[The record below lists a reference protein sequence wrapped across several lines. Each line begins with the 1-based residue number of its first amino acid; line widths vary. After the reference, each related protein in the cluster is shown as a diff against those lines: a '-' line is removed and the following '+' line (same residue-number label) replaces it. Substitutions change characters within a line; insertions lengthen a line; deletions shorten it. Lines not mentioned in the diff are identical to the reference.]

1 MKSPTM
7 VFRLKLRRLAL
18 AVMLVVVAA
27 PNVVFLPA
35 VAQAA
40 PAESASVKQ
49 VQQAQQQEAD
59 PNDVYRHSA
68 TVRWIAH
75 TMHTSTESAART
87 FEAIN
92 FVILALAVL
101 IPLARTLPGVLRRRS
116 QALRQQFESTRT
128 ATEQANQKLAAI
140 EAQLGD
146 LGSEIEAIRRQVA
159 EEMKDDEARHRNAVK
174 DESERILVAAN
185 LEIESA
191 AMQAQRELRAFAGR
205 LALDKA
211 MAGLTVTAEQDRALV
226 DEFVRGTGNEGRN

>member
-1 MKSPTM
+1 MKSPTL
-7 VFRLKLRRLAL
+7 VFRSAFRTLAL
-18 AVMLVVVAA
+18 ALLLVVAA
-27 PNVVFLPA
+27 PGLAFLPA
-35 VAQAA
+35 AAQGV
-40 PAESASVKQ
+40 PAESASAQQVK
-49 VQQAQQQEAD
+49 QAQQQEAD

-92 FVILALAVL
+92 FAILVLAIVV
-101 IPLARTLPGVLRRRS
+101 PLWRILPGVLRRRS
-116 QALRQQFESTRT
+116 QALQQQFESTRA
-128 ATEQANQKLAAI
+128 ATEQANGKLAAI

-159 EEMKDDEARHRNAVK
+159 EEMKADEAHHRSAVK
-174 DESERILVAAN
+174 DESERILAAASQ
-185 LEIESA
+185 EIESA

-205 LALDKA
+205 LAIEKA